1 MHKRNLF
8 QRVEHY
14 FDKLED
20 SIRGYLSKRPI
31 LYTFIGGT
39 AVVLFWRGIWH
50 TADLFPFLTGP
61 MSIIISV
68 VILLATG
75 LFVSYFVGDMIII
88 SGLKKDKKMSD
99 KKEEEFRKE
108 EMVMERIEEKL
119 DELNEKIEAMED
131 KIQDHN
137 EEHAVDKNTPHLL

>member
-1 MHKRNLF
+1 
-8 QRVEHY
+8 
-14 FDKLED
+14 
-20 SIRGYLSKRPI
+20 
-31 LYTFIGGT
+31 
-39 AVVLFWRGIWH
+39 
-50 TADLFPFLTGP
+50 

-108 EMVMERIEEKL
+108 EMVMERIEDKL

-137 EEHAVDKNTPHLL
+137 EENIVDKNTPHLL